1 MTAFV
6 TLPSPS
12 RPNSSVPGKS
22 RPDPSTPDPVDA
34 ALFRQVFRRHAAG
47 VAVVTVDAGQGPAGV
62 TVTSLA
68 SLSAEPP
75 LLSFSI
81 SATASTWPHLR
92 DAGTAVVHL
101 LGAGHTELARTF
113 ATSGIDR
120 FAAPTRWR
128 RLPTGEPL
136 LDGAAG
142 WLRITIEHRH
152 PAGGS
157 HLVIGR
163 VEAAGLAETHGALLY
178 HDGTYHA
185 L

>member
-1 MTAFV
+1 MTTIA
-6 TLPSPS
+6 PW
-12 RPNSSVPGKS
+12 SSS
-22 RPDPSTPDPVDA
+22 SAPVDA

-47 VAVVTVDAGQGPAGV
+47 VAVVTADAGHGPAGV

-68 SLSAEPP
+68 SLSTAPP

-92 DAGTAVVHL
+92 DADTAVVHL
-101 LGAGHTELARTF
+101 LGAAHAELARTF

-128 RLPTGEPL
+128 RLPTGEPV
-136 LDGAAG
+136 LDGAIA
-142 WLRITIEHRH
+142 WLRISVELRH

-163 VEAAGLAETHGALLY
+163 IEEIDLAETSAPLLY
-178 HDGTYHA
+178 HDGSYHA

>member
-1 MTAFV
+1 MTV
-6 TLPSPS
+6 TAS
-12 RPNSSVPGKS
+12 RPTVPA
-22 RPDPSTPDPVDA
+22 PVDA
-34 ALFRQVFRRHAAG
+34 TAFRQVFRRHAAG
-47 VAVVTVDAGQGPAGV
+47 VAVVTTDAGRGAAGV

-81 SATASTWPHLR
+81 SAAASTWPHLR
-92 DAGTAVVHL
+92 DSRTAVVHL
-101 LGAGHTELARTF
+101 LGAGHTDLARTF

-120 FAAPTRWR
+120 FGAPTRWR
-128 RLPTGEPL
+128 RLPTGEPV
-136 LDGAAG
+136 LDGAAA
-142 WLRITIEHRH
+142 WLRIAIEHRH

-163 VEAAGLAETHGALLY
+163 VEEVGLADDCAPLLY
-178 HDGTYHA
+178 HDGSYHV

>member
-6 TLPSPS
+6 TLPNPSHPDASRPSPS
-12 RPNSSVPGKS
+12 I
-22 RPDPSTPDPVDA
+22 PDPVDA

-47 VAVVTVDAGQGPAGV
+47 VAVVTVDAGRGAAGV

-81 SATASTWPHLR
+81 AASASTWPHLR

-101 LGAGHTELARTF
+101 LGAGHTALARTF

-136 LDGAAG
+136 LEGAAA
-142 WLRITIEHRH
+142 WLRISIEHRH

-163 VEAAGLAETHGALLY
+163 VEEAGLAESDGPLLY
-178 HDGTYHA
+178 HDGTYHV

>member
-1 MTAFV
+1 MTVIA
-6 TLPSPS
+6 PW
-12 RPNSSVPGKS
+12 
-22 RPDPSTPDPVDA
+22 STTSASVDA
-34 ALFRQVFRRHAAG
+34 TLFRQVFRRHAAG
-47 VAVVTVDAGQGPAGV
+47 VAVVTVDAGRGPAGV

-68 SLSAEPP
+68 SLSADPP

-81 SATASTWPHLR
+81 TATASTWPHLR
-92 DAGTAVVHL
+92 DTDTAVVHL

-120 FAAPTRWR
+120 FAAPTRWH
-128 RLPTGEPL
+128 RLPTGEPV
-136 LDGAAG
+136 LDGAAA
-142 WLRITIEHRH
+142 WLRISIEHRH

-163 VEAAGLAETHGALLY
+163 VEDALLAEDGGPLLY
-178 HDGTYHA
+178 HDGSYHA